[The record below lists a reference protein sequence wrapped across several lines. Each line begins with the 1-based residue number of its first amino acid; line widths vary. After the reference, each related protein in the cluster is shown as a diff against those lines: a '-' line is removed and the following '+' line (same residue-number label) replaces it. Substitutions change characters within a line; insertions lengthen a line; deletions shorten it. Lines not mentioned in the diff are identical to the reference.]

1 MAAYAIS
8 ADLASYGVPAAALA
22 RFDSAAQ
29 TSSLEGASSLI
40 DSYLA
45 SRYTLPLVSW
55 GDDLRRAAC
64 IITLYDLMSG
74 LGFSPMASADENL
87 RRRYED
93 VIAWLRGIAAGSVTP
108 VSVVDSTPST
118 TENGA
123 AIYSYAKRGW

>member
-1 MAAYAIS
+1 MAYATS
-8 ADLASYGVPAAALA
+8 ADLTNLGLPAAALA
-22 RFDSAAQ
+22 RFDSATQ
-29 TSSLEGASSLI
+29 TAALTAASSLI

-64 IITLYDLMSG
+64 IITAYDLLSG
-74 LGFSPMASADENL
+74 LGFSPMAAADENL

-93 VIAWLRGIAAGSVTP
+93 VLAWLRGIAAGSVTP
-108 VSVVDSTPST
+108 VSVVDSTPGV
-118 TENGA
+118 TESGA